1 MKDLKIILRIGG
13 KIDKSLDQALGSSA
27 KKIKRGLGTASLAA
41 QAVMGYGIKSAAS
54 FQTHMANVDTL
65 LDNHKHLAGYKKA
78 VESTANATG
87 ISLNKAADGLYETIS
102 TLGDHGKR
110 TQKIFKTIAI
120 AAKTGGTSVSDS
132 ADMIAT
138 AMNGYGKSSNA
149 AAQKVSDLAFKT
161 VKLGKTTFPELAH
174 SMASLFPLGHTLGVS
189 YEELFATMATAT
201 TSFAG
206 NTAEAS
212 TQIKGLLTAFIKPS
226 KAMQEF
232 YDKHHTTGAE
242 LIKQKGLAGA
252 IKMVQKEAGKDGLKD
267 YFKNVRGLTAAL
279 GLSGKGMTKYEKYL
293 KEMKHSHGATYDA
306 MQQKSKSA
314 AAKMKVAMNSLKI
327 AATEL
332 AEPLLTAFTPI
343 AMKLAVMAQ
352 KFTSGF
358 QKLPKGV
365 RVAITGVVSAIAL
378 LLPAMVVF
386 NKVHK
391 AFTDFQTILKGSQ
404 LIGAARGLV
413 TKLGAVF
420 AANPIVAQIVII
432 GAAIALLTILIY
444 KNRKKIAAS
453 WGKVKKGL
461 GELGANT
468 KKDLAAMGKHIAH
481 WAAGWKTNAGKIKK
495 SMANVKK
502 GLSTLG
508 ANTKAGLSSMKKRVV
523 AWAAGWK
530 TNAVKVKKSMANVR
544 KGTAQ
549 LKKNAVRDIS
559 AMVAKGKA
567 KFNSFRASAAG
578 LGSYLKGTFL
588 KKWSSVWHAASS
600 HFASAWNGMKSA
612 AKSAMNWII
621 GKINGFIQSVN
632 SIHVPN
638 SKLVPKSLRG
648 AGIHI
653 STIPYLAKGTAN
665 WPGGPAVINE
675 RAIGGE
681 IVDLPSGTRVIPHDL
696 SKQVIRNQSNSSAT
710 VTYAPVYNLYGSA
723 TTEDIRKADQMSQ
736 KDFERM
742 LKKYQHDKKARSFR
756 KVVFE

>member
-1 MKDLKIILRIGG
+1 MRDLRVILHIGG
-13 KIDKSLDQALGSSA
+13 KIDKSLDEALGSSA
-27 KKIKRGLGTASLAA
+27 KKIKRGLSAASLAA

-65 LDNHKHLAGYKKA
+65 LDNHSHLKGYQKA

-138 AMNGYGKSSNA
+138 AMNGYGKTSNA

-206 NTAEAS
+206 DTAEAS

-232 YDKHHTTGAE
+232 YDRHHTTGAE

-252 IKMVQKEAGKDGLKD
+252 IKMVQKEAGKNGLKD

-279 GLSGKGMTKYEKYL
+279 GLSGKGMIKYEKYL
-293 KEMKHSHGATYDA
+293 KEMKHSHGATYEA
-306 MQQKSKSA
+306 MQKKSVSA
-314 AAKMKVAMNSLKI
+314 SAKMIVAMNSLKI

-352 KFTSGF
+352 KFASGF
-358 QKLPKGV
+358 QKLPKGA

-378 LLPAMVVF
+378 LLPAMVTI

-391 AFTDFQTILKGSQ
+391 TFSEFHTILKGSK
-404 LIGAARGLV
+404 LIGAARGLI
-413 TKLGAVF
+413 TKLGAIF
-420 AANPIVAQIVII
+420 AANPIVAQILII
-432 GAAIALLTILIY
+432 GAAVALLAVLIY
-444 KNRKKIAAS
+444 KNRKKIAKS
-453 WGKVKKGL
+453 WANVKKGL
-461 GELGANT
+461 GQLGKNT
-468 KKDLAAMGKHIAH
+468 KEGLHAMGKHIAH

-495 SMANVKK
+495 SMANV
-502 GLSTLG
+502 
-508 ANTKAGLSSMKKRVV
+508 
-523 AWAAGWK
+523 
-530 TNAVKVKKSMANVR
+530 R

-549 LKKNAVRDIS
+549 LRKNAAHDIS
-559 AMVAKGKA
+559 AMVSKCKA
-567 KFNSFRASAAG
+567 KFNSFRASADQTV
-578 LGSYLKGTFL
+578 SYLKGAFL
-588 KKWSSVWHAASS
+588 KKWGAVWQGAKNLFAHPFRAIKSIARSVI
-600 HFASAWNGMKSA
+600 NGVIS
-612 AKSAMNWII
+612 I
-621 GKINGFIQSVN
+621 INGFISGVN
-632 SIHVPN
+632 HIHLPNKKWVP
-638 SKLVPKSLRG
+638 SALRG
-648 AGIHI
+648 AGFNI

-723 TTEDIRKADQMSQ
+723 TADDIRKADQMSQ
-736 KDFERM
+736 KDFEKM
-742 LKKYQHDKKARSFR
+742 LKKYQHDKQSRSFR

>member
-27 KKIKRGLGTASLAA
+27 KKIKRGLGAASLAA
-41 QAVMGYGIKSAAS
+41 QAGMGYGIKSAAS

-65 LDNHKHLAGYKKA
+65 LDNHKHLAGYKKT

-102 TLGDHGKR
+102 TLGDHGKK

-138 AMNGYGKSSNA
+138 AMNGYGKTSNA

-174 SMASLFPLGHTLGVS
+174 SMASLFPLGHSLGVS

-226 KAMQEF
+226 KAMQQF
-232 YDKHHTTGAE
+232 YDKNHTTGAE

-293 KEMKHSHGATYDA
+293 KEMKHSHGATYEA
-306 MQQKSKSA
+306 MQKKSVSA
-314 AAKMKVAMNSLKI
+314 SAKMKVAMNSLKI

-352 KFTSGF
+352 KFASGF
-358 QKLPKGV
+358 QKLPKGA

-378 LLPAMVVF
+378 LLPAMVTI

-391 AFTDFQTILKGSQ
+391 AFSDFHTILQGSK

-413 TKLGAVF
+413 TKLGAIF
-420 AANPIVAQIVII
+420 AANPIVAQILII
-432 GAAIALLTILIY
+432 GAAVGLLAVLIY
-444 KNRKKIAAS
+444 KNRKKIAKS
-453 WGKVKKGL
+453 WANVKKGFGQL
-461 GELGANT
+461 GENT
-468 KKDLAAMGKHIAH
+468 KKGLHAMGKHIAH

-495 SMANVKK
+495 SMANV
-502 GLSTLG
+502 
-508 ANTKAGLSSMKKRVV
+508 
-523 AWAAGWK
+523 
-530 TNAVKVKKSMANVR
+530 R

-549 LKKNAVRDIS
+549 LQKNAARDIS
-559 AMVAKGKA
+559 LMVSKCRA
-567 KFNSFRASAAG
+567 KFNSFRASADQTV
-578 LGSYLKGTFL
+578 SYLKGAFL
-588 KKWSSVWHAASS
+588 KKWSAVWQGAKNLFAHPFRAIKSIARSVI
-600 HFASAWNGMKSA
+600 NGVIS
-612 AKSAMNWII
+612 I
-621 GKINGFIQSVN
+621 INGFISGIN
-632 SIHVPN
+632 RIHLPNKKWVP
-638 SKLVPKSLRG
+638 SALRG
-648 AGIHI
+648 AGFNI
-653 STIPYLAKGTAN
+653 SAIPYLAGGTAN
-665 WPGGPAVINE
+665 WPGGPAIINE

-723 TTEDIRKADQMSQ
+723 GANDIRKADQMSQ
-736 KDFERM
+736 KDFEKM
-742 LKKYQHDKKARSFR
+742 LKKYQHDKQARSFR

>member
-1 MKDLKIILRIGG
+1 MRDLRVILHIGG
-13 KIDKSLDQALGSSA
+13 KIDKSLDEALGSSA
-27 KKIKRGLGTASLAA
+27 KKIKRGLSAASLAA

-226 KAMQEF
+226 KAMQAF
-232 YDKHHTTGAE
+232 YDRHHTTGAE

-279 GLSGKGMTKYEKYL
+279 GLSGKGMKKYEKYL
-293 KEMKHSHGATYDA
+293 KEMKHSHGATYEA
-306 MQQKSKSA
+306 MKKKSVSA
-314 AAKMKVAMNSLKI
+314 SAKMMVAMNSLKI

-352 KFTSGF
+352 KFASGF
-358 QKLPKGV
+358 QKLPKGA

-378 LLPAMVVF
+378 LLPAMVTI

-391 AFTDFQTILKGSQ
+391 TFSEFHTILKGSK

-413 TKLGAVF
+413 TKLGAIF
-420 AANPIVAQIVII
+420 AANPIVAQILII
-432 GAAIALLTILIY
+432 GTAVALLAVLIY
-444 KNRKKIAAS
+444 KNRKKIAKS
-453 WGKVKKGL
+453 WANVKKGL
-461 GELGANT
+461 GQLGKNT
-468 KKDLAAMGKHIAH
+468 KEGLHAMGKRIAH
-481 WAAGWKTNAGKIKK
+481 WAAGWKTNAG
-495 SMANVKK
+495 
-502 GLSTLG
+502 
-508 ANTKAGLSSMKKRVV
+508 
-523 AWAAGWK
+523 
-530 TNAVKVKKSMANVR
+530 KVKKSMANVR

-549 LKKNAVRDIS
+549 LQKNAARDIS
-559 AMVAKGKA
+559 LMVSKCRA
-567 KFNSFRASAAG
+567 KFNSFRASADQIV
-578 LGSYLKGTFL
+578 SYLKGAFL
-588 KKWSSVWHAASS
+588 KKWGAVWQGAKNLFAHPFRAIKSIARSVI
-600 HFASAWNGMKSA
+600 NGVIS
-612 AKSAMNWII
+612 I
-621 GKINGFIQSVN
+621 INGFISGVN
-632 SIHVPN
+632 RIHLPNKKWVP
-638 SKLVPKSLRG
+638 SALRG
-648 AGIHI
+648 AGFNI
-653 STIPYLAKGTAN
+653 SAIPYLAGGTAN

-723 TTEDIRKADQMSQ
+723 TAADARKADQMNQ
-736 KDFERM
+736 KAFEKM
-742 LKKYQHDKKARSFR
+742 LKKYQHDKQSRSFR
-756 KVVFE
+756 KVVFD

>member
-1 MKDLKIILRIGG
+1 MRDLRVILHIGG
-13 KIDKSLDQALGSSA
+13 KIDKSLDEALGSSA
-27 KKIKRGLGTASLAA
+27 KKIKRGLSAASLAA

-65 LDNHKHLAGYKKA
+65 LDNHSHLKGYQKA

-102 TLGDHGKR
+102 TLGDHGRK

-138 AMNGYGKSSNA
+138 AMNGYGKTSNA

-161 VKLGKTTFPELAH
+161 AKLGKTTFPELAH
-174 SMASLFPLGHTLGVS
+174 SMASLFPLGHSLGVS

-226 KAMQEF
+226 KAMQQF
-232 YDKHHTTGAE
+232 YDKNHTTGAE

-293 KEMKHSHGATYDA
+293 KEMKHSHGATYEA
-306 MQQKSKSA
+306 MQKKSVSA
-314 AAKMKVAMNSLKI
+314 SAKMKVAMNSLKI

-352 KFTSGF
+352 KFASGF
-358 QKLPKGV
+358 QKLPKGA

-378 LLPAMVVF
+378 LLPAMVTI

-391 AFTDFQTILKGSQ
+391 AFSDFHTILQGSK

-413 TKLGAVF
+413 TKLGAIF
-420 AANPIVAQIVII
+420 AANPIVAQILII
-432 GAAIALLTILIY
+432 GAAVGLLAVLIY
-444 KNRKKIAAS
+444 KNRKKIAKS
-453 WGKVKKGL
+453 WANVKKGL
-461 GELGANT
+461 GQLGENT
-468 KKDLAAMGKHIAH
+468 KKGLHAMGKHIAH

-495 SMANVKK
+495 SMANV
-502 GLSTLG
+502 
-508 ANTKAGLSSMKKRVV
+508 
-523 AWAAGWK
+523 
-530 TNAVKVKKSMANVR
+530 R

-549 LKKNAVRDIS
+549 LRKNAAHDIS
-559 AMVAKGKA
+559 LMVSRCKD
-567 KFNSFRASAAG
+567 KFNSFRASADQVV
-578 LGSYLKGTFL
+578 SYLKGAFL
-588 KKWSSVWHAASS
+588 KKWGAVWQGAKNLFAHPFRAIKSIARSVI
-600 HFASAWNGMKSA
+600 NGVIS
-612 AKSAMNWII
+612 I
-621 GKINGFIQSVN
+621 INGFISGIN
-632 SIHVPN
+632 HIHLPNKKWVP
-638 SKLVPKSLRG
+638 SALRG
-648 AGIHI
+648 AGFNI
-653 STIPYLAKGTAN
+653 SALPYLAKGTAN

-696 SKQVIRNQSNSSAT
+696 SRQVIRNQSNSSAA

-723 TTEDIRKADQMSQ
+723 TADDIRKADQMSQ
-736 KDFERM
+736 KAFEKM
-742 LKKYQHDKKARSFR
+742 LKKYQHDKQSRSFR
-756 KVVFE
+756 RVVFE

>member
-1 MKDLKIILRIGG
+1 MRDLRVILHIGG
-13 KIDKSLDQALGSSA
+13 KIDKSLDEALGSSS
-27 KKIKRGLGTASLAA
+27 KKIKRGLGAASLAA

-65 LDNHKHLAGYKKA
+65 LDNHKHLNGYKKA

-102 TLGDHGKR
+102 TLGDHGKK

-120 AAKTGGTSVSDS
+120 AAKTGGTSVSDA

-138 AMNGYGKSSNA
+138 AMNGYGETSNK

-352 KFTSGF
+352 KFTAGF
-358 QKLPKGV
+358 QKLPKGA

-378 LLPAMVVF
+378 LLPAMVTI

-391 AFTDFQTILKGSQ
+391 TFSEFHTVLKGSK

-420 AANPIVAQIVII
+420 AANPIVAQVLII
-432 GAAIALLTILIY
+432 GAAIALLTLIIY

-461 GELGANT
+461 GQLGKNT
-468 KKDLAAMGKHIAH
+468 KKDLHAMGTHIAH
-481 WAAGWKTNAGKIKK
+481 WAAGWKTNAGK
-495 SMANVKK
+495 
-502 GLSTLG
+502 
-508 ANTKAGLSSMKKRVV
+508 
-523 AWAAGWK
+523 
-530 TNAVKVKKSMANVR
+530 VKKSMANVR
-544 KGTAQ
+544 KGIAQ
-549 LKKNAVRDIS
+549 LRKNAVSDIS
-559 AMVAKGKA
+559 AMVSKCRA
-567 KFNSFRASAAG
+567 KFNSFRASAG
-578 LGSYLKGTFL
+578 KLVSYLKGVFL
-588 KKWSSVWHAASS
+588 KKWSAVWQGAKNF
-600 HFASAWNGMKSA
+600 FAHPFQSIQSIARNTINGV
-612 AKSAMNWII
+612 IRI
-621 GKINGFIQSVN
+621 INGFISAVN
-632 SIHVPN
+632 RIHIPNKKWVP
-638 SKLVPKSLRG
+638 SAIRG
-648 AGIHI
+648 AGFNI

-696 SKQVIRNQSNSSAT
+696 SKQVIRNQSTSSAT

-723 TTEDIRKADQMSQ
+723 TAADVWKADQMSQ
-736 KDFERM
+736 KDFEKL

>member
-1 MKDLKIILRIGG
+1 MRDLRVILHIGG
-13 KIDKSLDQALGSSA
+13 KIDKSLDEALGSSA
-27 KKIKRGLGTASLAA
+27 KKIKRGLSAASLAA

-65 LDNHKHLAGYKKA
+65 LDNHSHLKGYQKA

-102 TLGDHGKR
+102 TLGDHGRK

-138 AMNGYGKSSNA
+138 AMNGYGKTSNA

-174 SMASLFPLGHTLGVS
+174 SMASLFPLGHSLGVS

-226 KAMQEF
+226 KAMQQF
-232 YDKHHTTGAE
+232 YDKNHTTGAE

-293 KEMKHSHGATYDA
+293 KEMKHSHGATYEA
-306 MQQKSKSA
+306 MQKKSVSA
-314 AAKMKVAMNSLKI
+314 SAKMKVAMNSLKI

-352 KFTSGF
+352 KFASGF
-358 QKLPKGV
+358 QKLPKGA

-378 LLPAMVVF
+378 LLPAMVTI

-391 AFTDFQTILKGSQ
+391 AFSDFHTILQGSK

-413 TKLGAVF
+413 TKLGAIF
-420 AANPIVAQIVII
+420 AANPIVAQILII
-432 GAAIALLTILIY
+432 GAAVGLLAVLIY
-444 KNRKKIAAS
+444 KNRKKIAKS
-453 WGKVKKGL
+453 WANVKKGL
-461 GELGANT
+461 GQLGKNT
-468 KKDLAAMGKHIAH
+468 KEGLHAMGKHIAH
-481 WAAGWKTNAGKIKK
+481 WAAGWKTNAGK
-495 SMANVKK
+495 
-502 GLSTLG
+502 
-508 ANTKAGLSSMKKRVV
+508 
-523 AWAAGWK
+523 
-530 TNAVKVKKSMANVR
+530 VKKSMANVR

-549 LKKNAVRDIS
+549 LRKNAAHDIS
-559 AMVAKGKA
+559 AMVSKCRA
-567 KFNSFRASAAG
+567 KFNNFRASADQVV
-578 LGSYLKGTFL
+578 SYLKGAFL
-588 KKWSSVWHAASS
+588 KKWGAVWQGAKNLFAHPFRAIKSIARSVI
-600 HFASAWNGMKSA
+600 NGVIS
-612 AKSAMNWII
+612 I
-621 GKINGFIQSVN
+621 INGFISGIN
-632 SIHVPN
+632 HIHLPNKKWVP
-638 SKLVPKSLRG
+638 SALRG
-648 AGIHI
+648 AGFNI
-653 STIPYLAKGTAN
+653 SALPYLAKGTAN

-696 SKQVIRNQSNSSAT
+696 SRQVIRNQSNSSAA

-723 TTEDIRKADQMSQ
+723 TADDIRKADQMSQ
-736 KDFERM
+736 KAFEKM
-742 LKKYQHDKKARSFR
+742 LKKYQHDKQSRSFR

>member
-1 MKDLKIILRIGG
+1 MRDLRVLLHIGG
-13 KIDKSLDQALGSSA
+13 KIDKSLDEALGSSA
-27 KKIKRGLGTASLAA
+27 KKIKRGLSAASLAA

-65 LDNHKHLAGYKKA
+65 LDNHSHLKGYQKA

-102 TLGDHGKR
+102 TLGDHGRK

-138 AMNGYGKSSNA
+138 AMNGYGKTSNA

-174 SMASLFPLGHTLGVS
+174 SMASLFPLGHSLGVS

-226 KAMQEF
+226 KAMQQF
-232 YDKHHTTGAE
+232 YDKNHTTGAE

-293 KEMKHSHGATYDA
+293 KEMKHSHGATYEA
-306 MQQKSKSA
+306 MQKKSVSA
-314 AAKMKVAMNSLKI
+314 SAKMKVAMNSLKI

-352 KFTSGF
+352 KFASGF
-358 QKLPKGV
+358 QKLPKGA

-378 LLPAMVVF
+378 LLPAMVTI

-391 AFTDFQTILKGSQ
+391 AFSDFHTILQGSK

-413 TKLGAVF
+413 TKLGAIF
-420 AANPIVAQIVII
+420 AANPIVAQILII
-432 GAAIALLTILIY
+432 GAAVGLLAVLIY
-444 KNRKKIAAS
+444 KNRKKIAKS
-453 WGKVKKGL
+453 WANVKKGL
-461 GELGANT
+461 GQLGKNT
-468 KKDLAAMGKHIAH
+468 KEGLHAMGKHIAH

-495 SMANVKK
+495 SMANV
-502 GLSTLG
+502 
-508 ANTKAGLSSMKKRVV
+508 
-523 AWAAGWK
+523 
-530 TNAVKVKKSMANVR
+530 R

-549 LKKNAVRDIS
+549 LRKNAAHDIS
-559 AMVAKGKA
+559 LMVSKCKD
-567 KFNSFRASAAG
+567 KFNSFRASADQVV
-578 LGSYLKGTFL
+578 SYLKGAFL
-588 KKWSSVWHAASS
+588 KKWGAVWQGAKNLFAHPFRAIKSIARSVI
-600 HFASAWNGMKSA
+600 NGVIS
-612 AKSAMNWII
+612 I
-621 GKINGFIQSVN
+621 INGFISGIN
-632 SIHVPN
+632 HIHLPNKKWVP
-638 SKLVPKSLRG
+638 SALRG
-648 AGIHI
+648 AGFNI
-653 STIPYLAKGTAN
+653 SALPYLAKGTAN

-696 SKQVIRNQSNSSAT
+696 SRQVIRNQSNSSAA

-723 TTEDIRKADQMSQ
+723 TADDIRKADQMSQ
-736 KDFERM
+736 KAFEKM
-742 LKKYQHDKKARSFR
+742 LKKYQHDKQSRSFR
-756 KVVFE
+756 RVVFE

>member
-1 MKDLKIILRIGG
+1 MRDLRVILHIGG
-13 KIDKSLDQALGSSA
+13 KIDKSLDEALGSSA
-27 KKIKRGLGTASLAA
+27 KKIKRGLSAASLAA

-65 LDNHKHLAGYKKA
+65 LNNHSHLKGYQKA

-102 TLGDHGKR
+102 TLGDHGRK

-120 AAKTGGTSVSDS
+120 AAKAGGTSVSDS

-138 AMNGYGKSSNA
+138 AMNGYGKTSNA

-161 VKLGKTTFPELAH
+161 VKLGKTTFPKLAH
-174 SMASLFPLGHTLGVS
+174 SMASLFPLGHSLGVS

-226 KAMQEF
+226 KAMQQF
-232 YDKHHTTGAE
+232 YDKNHTTGAE

-293 KEMKHSHGATYDA
+293 KEMKHSHGATYEA
-306 MQQKSKSA
+306 MQKKSA
-314 AAKMKVAMNSLKI
+314 SASAKMKAAMNSLKI

-352 KFTSGF
+352 KFASGF
-358 QKLPKGV
+358 QKLPKGA

-378 LLPAMVVF
+378 LLPAMVTI

-391 AFTDFQTILKGSQ
+391 AFSDFHTILQGSK

-413 TKLGAVF
+413 TKLGAIF
-420 AANPIVAQIVII
+420 AANPIVAQILII
-432 GAAIALLTILIY
+432 GVAVGLLAVLIY
-444 KNRKKIAAS
+444 KNRKKIAKS
-453 WGKVKKGL
+453 WANVKKGL
-461 GELGANT
+461 GQLGKNT
-468 KKDLAAMGKHIAH
+468 KEGLHAMGKHIAH

-495 SMANVKK
+495 SMANV
-502 GLSTLG
+502 
-508 ANTKAGLSSMKKRVV
+508 
-523 AWAAGWK
+523 
-530 TNAVKVKKSMANVR
+530 R

-549 LKKNAVRDIS
+549 LRKNAAHDIS
-559 AMVAKGKA
+559 LMVSKCKD
-567 KFNSFRASAAG
+567 KFNSFRASADQVV
-578 LGSYLKGTFL
+578 SYLKGAFL
-588 KKWSSVWHAASS
+588 KKWGAVWQGAKNLFAHPFRAIKSIARSVI
-600 HFASAWNGMKSA
+600 NGVIS
-612 AKSAMNWII
+612 I
-621 GKINGFIQSVN
+621 INGFISGVN
-632 SIHVPN
+632 HIHLPNKKWVP
-638 SKLVPKSLRG
+638 SALRG
-648 AGIHI
+648 AGFNI
-653 STIPYLAKGTAN
+653 SALPYLAQGTAN
-665 WPGGPAVINE
+665 WRGGPAVINE

-696 SKQVIRNQSNSSAT
+696 SKQVISNQSNSSAT

-723 TTEDIRKADQMSQ
+723 TAADVRKADQMNQ
-736 KDFERM
+736 KAFEKR
-742 LKKYQHDKKARSFR
+742 LKKYQHDKQSRSFR

>member
-1 MKDLKIILRIGG
+1 MRDLRVILHIGG
-13 KIDKSLDQALGSSA
+13 KIDKSLDEALGSSA
-27 KKIKRGLGTASLAA
+27 KKIKRGLSAASLAA

-65 LDNHKHLAGYKKA
+65 LDNHSHLKGYQKA

-102 TLGDHGKR
+102 TLGDHGRK

-120 AAKTGGTSVSDS
+120 AAKTGGTSVSDA

-138 AMNGYGKSSNA
+138 AMNGYGQASNA

-174 SMASLFPLGHTLGVS
+174 SMASLFPLGHSLGVS

-226 KAMQEF
+226 KAMQQF
-232 YDKHHTTGAE
+232 YDKNHTTGAE

-293 KEMKHSHGATYDA
+293 KEMKHSHGATYEA
-306 MQQKSKSA
+306 MQKKSVSA
-314 AAKMKVAMNSLKI
+314 SAKMKVAMNSLKI

-352 KFTSGF
+352 KFASGF
-358 QKLPKGV
+358 QKLPKGA

-378 LLPAMVVF
+378 LLPAMVTI

-391 AFTDFQTILKGSQ
+391 AFSDFHTILQGSK

-413 TKLGAVF
+413 TKLGAIF
-420 AANPIVAQIVII
+420 AANPIVAQILII
-432 GAAIALLTILIY
+432 GAAVGLLAVLIY
-444 KNRKKIAAS
+444 KNRKKIAKS
-453 WGKVKKGL
+453 WANVKKGL
-461 GELGANT
+461 GQLGENT
-468 KKDLAAMGKHIAH
+468 KKGLHAMGKHIAH
-481 WAAGWKTNAGKIKK
+481 WAAGWKTNVGKI
-495 SMANVKK
+495 
-502 GLSTLG
+502 
-508 ANTKAGLSSMKKRVV
+508 
-523 AWAAGWK
+523 
-530 TNAVKVKKSMANVR
+530 KKSMANVR

-549 LKKNAVRDIS
+549 LRKNAAHDIS
-559 AMVAKGKA
+559 LMVSKCKA
-567 KFNSFRASAAG
+567 KFNSFQASADQVV
-578 LGSYLKGTFL
+578 SYLKGAFL
-588 KKWSSVWHAASS
+588 KKWGAVWQGAKNLFAHPFRAIKSIARSVI
-600 HFASAWNGMKSA
+600 NGVIS
-612 AKSAMNWII
+612 I
-621 GKINGFIQSVN
+621 INGFISGIN
-632 SIHVPN
+632 RIHLPNKKWVP
-638 SKLVPKSLRG
+638 SALRG
-648 AGIHI
+648 AGFNI
-653 STIPYLAKGTAN
+653 SAIPYLAGGTAN

-723 TTEDIRKADQMSQ
+723 TADDIRKADQMSQ
-736 KDFERM
+736 KAFEKM
-742 LKKYQHDKKARSFR
+742 LKKYQHDKQSRSFR

>member
-1 MKDLKIILRIGG
+1 MRDLRVILHIGG
-13 KIDKSLDQALGSSA
+13 KIDKSLDEALGSSA
-27 KKIKRGLGTASLAA
+27 KKIKRGLSAASLAA

-54 FQTHMANVDTL
+54 FQTHMATVDTL
-65 LDNHKHLAGYKKA
+65 LDNHSHLKGYQKA
-78 VESTANATG
+78 VGSTANATG

-102 TLGDHGKR
+102 TLGDHGRK

-138 AMNGYGKSSNA
+138 AMNGYGKTSNA

-174 SMASLFPLGHTLGVS
+174 SMASLFPLGHSLGVS

-226 KAMQEF
+226 KAMQQF
-232 YDKHHTTGAE
+232 YDKNHTTGAE

-293 KEMKHSHGATYDA
+293 KEMKHSHGATYEA
-306 MQQKSKSA
+306 MQKKSVSA
-314 AAKMKVAMNSLKI
+314 SAKMKVAMNSLKI

-352 KFTSGF
+352 KFASGF
-358 QKLPKGV
+358 QKLPKGA

-378 LLPAMVVF
+378 LLPAMVTI

-391 AFTDFQTILKGSQ
+391 AFSDFHTILQGSK

-413 TKLGAVF
+413 TKLGAIF
-420 AANPIVAQIVII
+420 AANPIVAQILII
-432 GAAIALLTILIY
+432 GAAVGLLAVLIY
-444 KNRKKIAAS
+444 KNRKKIAKS
-453 WGKVKKGL
+453 WANVTKGL
-461 GELGANT
+461 GQLGKNT
-468 KKDLAAMGKHIAH
+468 KEGLHAMGKHIAH

-495 SMANVKK
+495 SMANV
-502 GLSTLG
+502 
-508 ANTKAGLSSMKKRVV
+508 
-523 AWAAGWK
+523 
-530 TNAVKVKKSMANVR
+530 R

-549 LKKNAVRDIS
+549 LRKNAAHDIS
-559 AMVAKGKA
+559 LMVSRCKD
-567 KFNSFRASAAG
+567 KFNSFRASADQIV
-578 LGSYLKGTFL
+578 SYLKGAFL
-588 KKWSSVWHAASS
+588 KKWGAVWQGAKNLFAHPFRAIKSIARSVI
-600 HFASAWNGMKSA
+600 NGVIS
-612 AKSAMNWII
+612 I
-621 GKINGFIQSVN
+621 INGFISGIN
-632 SIHVPN
+632 HIHLPNKKWVP
-638 SKLVPKSLRG
+638 SALRG
-648 AGIHI
+648 AGFNI
-653 STIPYLAKGTAN
+653 SALPYLAKGTAN

-696 SKQVIRNQSNSSAT
+696 SRQVIRNQSNSSAA

-723 TTEDIRKADQMSQ
+723 TADDIRKADQMSQ
-736 KDFERM
+736 KAFEKM
-742 LKKYQHDKKARSFR
+742 LKKYQHDKQSRSFR
-756 KVVFE
+756 RVVFE

>member
-1 MKDLKIILRIGG
+1 MRDLRVILHIGG
-13 KIDKSLDQALGSSA
+13 KIDKSLDEALGSSA
-27 KKIKRGLGTASLAA
+27 KKIKRGLSAASLAA

-65 LDNHKHLAGYKKA
+65 LDNHSHLKGYQKA

-102 TLGDHGKR
+102 TLGDHGRK

-138 AMNGYGKSSNA
+138 AMNGYGKTSNA

-174 SMASLFPLGHTLGVS
+174 SMASLFPLGHSLGVS

-226 KAMQEF
+226 KAMQQF
-232 YDKHHTTGAE
+232 YDKNHTTGAE

-293 KEMKHSHGATYDA
+293 KEMKHSHGATYEA
-306 MQQKSKSA
+306 MQKKSVSA
-314 AAKMKVAMNSLKI
+314 SAKMKVAMNSLKI

-352 KFTSGF
+352 KFASGF
-358 QKLPKGV
+358 QKLPKGA

-378 LLPAMVVF
+378 LLPAMVTI

-391 AFTDFQTILKGSQ
+391 AFSDFHTILQGSK

-413 TKLGAVF
+413 TKLGAIF
-420 AANPIVAQIVII
+420 AANPIVAQILII
-432 GAAIALLTILIY
+432 GAAVGLLAVLIY
-444 KNRKKIAAS
+444 KNRKKIA
-453 WGKVKKGL
+453 
-461 GELGANT
+461 
-468 KKDLAAMGKHIAH
+468 
-481 WAAGWKTNAGKIKK
+481 
-495 SMANVKK
+495 
-502 GLSTLG
+502 
-508 ANTKAGLSSMKKRVV
+508 
-523 AWAAGWK
+523 
-530 TNAVKVKKSMANVR
+530 KSMANVR

-549 LKKNAVRDIS
+549 LRKNAAHDIS
-559 AMVAKGKA
+559 LMVNKCKA
-567 KFNSFRASAAG
+567 KLNSFRESADQVV
-578 LGSYLKGTFL
+578 SYLKGAFL
-588 KKWSSVWHAASS
+588 KKWGAVWQGAKNLFAHPFRAIKSIARSVI
-600 HFASAWNGMKSA
+600 NGVIS
-612 AKSAMNWII
+612 I
-621 GKINGFIQSVN
+621 INGFISGIN
-632 SIHVPN
+632 RIHLPNKKWVP
-638 SKLVPKSLRG
+638 SALRG
-648 AGIHI
+648 AGFNI
-653 STIPYLAKGTAN
+653 SAIPYLAKGTAN

-696 SKQVIRNQSNSSAT
+696 SRQVIRNQSNSSAT
-710 VTYAPVYNLYGSA
+710 VTYAPVYNLYGS
-723 TTEDIRKADQMSQ
+723 TTAADVRKADQMNQ
-736 KDFERM
+736 KAFEKM
-742 LKKYQHDKKARSFR
+742 LKKYQHDKQSRSFR

>member
-1 MKDLKIILRIGG
+1 MRDLRVILHIGG
-13 KIDKSLDQALGSSA
+13 KIDKSLDEALGSSA
-27 KKIKRGLGTASLAA
+27 KKIKRGLSAASLAA

-65 LDNHKHLAGYKKA
+65 LDNHSHLKDYQKA

-102 TLGDHGKR
+102 TLGDHGRK

-138 AMNGYGKSSNA
+138 AMNGYGKTSNA

-174 SMASLFPLGHTLGVS
+174 SMASLFPLGHSLGVS

-226 KAMQEF
+226 KAMQQF
-232 YDKHHTTGAE
+232 YDKNHTTGAE

-293 KEMKHSHGATYDA
+293 KEMKHSHGATYEA
-306 MQQKSKSA
+306 MQKKSVSA
-314 AAKMKVAMNSLKI
+314 SAKMKVAMNSLKI

-352 KFTSGF
+352 KFASGF
-358 QKLPKGV
+358 QKLPKGA

-378 LLPAMVVF
+378 LLPAMVTI

-391 AFTDFQTILKGSQ
+391 AFSDFHTILQGSK

-413 TKLGAVF
+413 TKLGAIF
-420 AANPIVAQIVII
+420 AANPIVAQILII
-432 GAAIALLTILIY
+432 GAAVGLLAVLIY
-444 KNRKKIAAS
+444 KNRQRIAKS
-453 WGKVKKGL
+453 WANVKKGL
-461 GELGANT
+461 GQLGKNT
-468 KKDLAAMGKHIAH
+468 KEGLHAMGKHIAH

-495 SMANVKK
+495 SMANV
-502 GLSTLG
+502 
-508 ANTKAGLSSMKKRVV
+508 
-523 AWAAGWK
+523 
-530 TNAVKVKKSMANVR
+530 R

-549 LKKNAVRDIS
+549 LRKNAAHDIS
-559 AMVAKGKA
+559 LMVSRCKD
-567 KFNSFRASAAG
+567 KFNSFRASADQVV
-578 LGSYLKGTFL
+578 SYLKGAFL
-588 KKWSSVWHAASS
+588 KKWGAVWQGAKNLFAHPFRAIKSIARSVI
-600 HFASAWNGMKSA
+600 NGVIS
-612 AKSAMNWII
+612 I
-621 GKINGFIQSVN
+621 INGFISGIN
-632 SIHVPN
+632 HIHLPNKKWVP
-638 SKLVPKSLRG
+638 SALRG
-648 AGIHI
+648 AGFNI
-653 STIPYLAKGTAN
+653 SALPYLAKGTAN

-696 SKQVIRNQSNSSAT
+696 SRQVIRNQSKSSAA

-723 TTEDIRKADQMSQ
+723 TADDIRKADQMSQ
-736 KDFERM
+736 KAFEKM
-742 LKKYQHDKKARSFR
+742 LKKYQHDKQSRSFR
-756 KVVFE
+756 RVVFE

>member
-1 MKDLKIILRIGG
+1 MRDLRVILHIGG
-13 KIDKSLDQALGSSA
+13 KIDKSLDEALGSSS
-27 KKIKRGLGTASLAA
+27 KKIKRGLGAASLAA

-102 TLGDHGKR
+102 TLGDHGRK

-138 AMNGYGKSSNA
+138 AMNGYGKTSNA

-226 KAMQEF
+226 KAMQAF

-293 KEMKHSHGATYDA
+293 KEMKHSHGATYEA
-306 MQQKSKSA
+306 MKRKSVSA
-314 AAKMKVAMNSLKI
+314 SAKMIVAMNSLKI

-352 KFTSGF
+352 KFTAGF
-358 QKLPKGV
+358 QKLPKGA

-378 LLPAMVVF
+378 LLPAMVTI

-391 AFTDFQTILKGSQ
+391 TFSEFHTILKGSK

-413 TKLGAVF
+413 TKLGAIF
-420 AANPIVAQIVII
+420 AANPIVAQILII
-432 GAAIALLTILIY
+432 GAAVGLLAVLIY
-444 KNRKKIAAS
+444 KNRKKIAKSWAS
-453 WGKVKKGL
+453 VKKGL
-461 GELGANT
+461 GQLGKNT
-468 KKDLAAMGKHIAH
+468 KKDLRAMGTRIAH
-481 WAAGWKTNAGKIKK
+481 WASGWKTNAG
-495 SMANVKK
+495 
-502 GLSTLG
+502 
-508 ANTKAGLSSMKKRVV
+508 
-523 AWAAGWK
+523 
-530 TNAVKVKKSMANVR
+530 KVKKSMANVR

-549 LKKNAVRDIS
+549 LRKNAVSDIS
-559 AMVAKGKA
+559 AMVSKCRA
-567 KFNSFRASAAG
+567 KFNSFRASAG
-578 LGSYLKGTFL
+578 RLVSYLKGVFL
-588 KKWSSVWHAASS
+588 KKWSAVWQGAKNL
-600 HFASAWNGMKSA
+600 FAHPFQSIQTIARNTVNGVIRILNGLISGLNHIHLPDKKWVPSA
-612 AKSAMNWII
+612 
-621 GKINGFIQSVN
+621 
-632 SIHVPN
+632 
-638 SKLVPKSLRG
+638 LRG
-648 AGIHI
+648 AGFNI
-653 STIPYLAKGTAN
+653 SSIPYLAKGTAN

-710 VTYAPVYNLYGSA
+710 VTYAPVYNLYGNASA
-723 TTEDIRKADQMSQ
+723 NDIRKADQMSQ
-736 KDFERM
+736 KDFEKM
-742 LKKYQHDKKARSFR
+742 LKKYQHDKQARSFR

>member
-1 MKDLKIILRIGG
+1 MKDLRIILRIGG

-27 KKIKRGLGTASLAA
+27 KKIKRGLGAASLAA

-461 GELGANT
+461 GQLGKNT
-468 KKDLAAMGKHIAH
+468 KKDLHAMGTRIAH
-481 WAAGWKTNAGKIKK
+481 WAAGWKTNAGK
-495 SMANVKK
+495 
-502 GLSTLG
+502 
-508 ANTKAGLSSMKKRVV
+508 
-523 AWAAGWK
+523 
-530 TNAVKVKKSMANVR
+530 VKKSMENVR

-559 AMVAKGKA
+559 AMVAKCRV
-567 KFNSFRASAAG
+567 KFKSFRASAGG
-578 LGSYLKGTFL
+578 LVSYIKGTFL
-588 KKWSSVWHAASS
+588 KKWNSAWHAAGS

-638 SKLVPKSLRG
+638 SKLVPKSFRG

-723 TTEDIRKADQMSQ
+723 TMEDVRKADQMSQ
-736 KDFERM
+736 KDFEKM

>member
-1 MKDLKIILRIGG
+1 MRDLRVILHIGG
-13 KIDKSLDQALGSSA
+13 KIDKSLDEALGSSA
-27 KKIKRGLGTASLAA
+27 KKIKRGLSAASLAA

-65 LDNHKHLAGYKKA
+65 LDNHSHLKGYQKA

-102 TLGDHGKR
+102 TLGDHGRK

-138 AMNGYGKSSNA
+138 AMNGYGKTSNA

-174 SMASLFPLGHTLGVS
+174 SMASLFPLGHSLGVS

-226 KAMQEF
+226 KAMQQF
-232 YDKHHTTGAE
+232 YDKNHTTGAE

-293 KEMKHSHGATYDA
+293 KEMKHSHGATYEA
-306 MQQKSKSA
+306 MQKKSVSA
-314 AAKMKVAMNSLKI
+314 SAKMKVAMNSLKI

-352 KFTSGF
+352 KFASGF
-358 QKLPKGV
+358 QKLPKGA

-378 LLPAMVVF
+378 LLPAMVTI

-391 AFTDFQTILKGSQ
+391 AFSDFHTILQGSK

-413 TKLGAVF
+413 TKLGAIF
-420 AANPIVAQIVII
+420 AANPIVAQILII
-432 GAAIALLTILIY
+432 GAAVGLLAVLIY
-444 KNRKKIAAS
+444 KNRKKIAKS
-453 WGKVKKGL
+453 WANVKKGL
-461 GELGANT
+461 GQLGENT
-468 KKDLAAMGKHIAH
+468 KKGLHAMGKHIAH
-481 WAAGWKTNAGKIKK
+481 WAAGWKTNVGKI
-495 SMANVKK
+495 
-502 GLSTLG
+502 
-508 ANTKAGLSSMKKRVV
+508 
-523 AWAAGWK
+523 
-530 TNAVKVKKSMANVR
+530 KKSMANVR

-549 LKKNAVRDIS
+549 LRKNAAHDIS
-559 AMVAKGKA
+559 LMVSKCKA
-567 KFNSFRASAAG
+567 KFNSFQASADQVV
-578 LGSYLKGTFL
+578 SYLKGAFL
-588 KKWSSVWHAASS
+588 KKWGAVWQGAKNLFAHPFRAIKSIARSVI
-600 HFASAWNGMKSA
+600 NGVIS
-612 AKSAMNWII
+612 I
-621 GKINGFIQSVN
+621 INGFISGIN
-632 SIHVPN
+632 RIHLPNKKWVP
-638 SKLVPKSLRG
+638 SALRG
-648 AGIHI
+648 AGFNI
-653 STIPYLAKGTAN
+653 SAIPYLAGGTAN

-723 TTEDIRKADQMSQ
+723 TADDIRKADQMSQ
-736 KDFERM
+736 KAFEKM
-742 LKKYQHDKKARSFR
+742 LKKYQHDKQSRSFR

>member
-1 MKDLKIILRIGG
+1 MRDLRVILHIGG
-13 KIDKSLDQALGSSA
+13 KIDKSLDEALGSSA
-27 KKIKRGLGTASLAA
+27 KKIKRGLSAASLAA

-65 LDNHKHLAGYKKA
+65 LDNHSHLKDYQKA

-102 TLGDHGKR
+102 TLGDHGRK

-138 AMNGYGKSSNA
+138 AMNGYGKTSNA

-174 SMASLFPLGHTLGVS
+174 SMASLFPLGHSLGVS

-226 KAMQEF
+226 KAMQQF
-232 YDKHHTTGAE
+232 YDKNHTTGAE

-293 KEMKHSHGATYDA
+293 KEMKHSHGATYEA
-306 MQQKSKSA
+306 MQKKSVSA
-314 AAKMKVAMNSLKI
+314 SAKMKVAMNSLKI

-352 KFTSGF
+352 KFASGF
-358 QKLPKGV
+358 QKLPKGA

-378 LLPAMVVF
+378 LLPAMVTI

-391 AFTDFQTILKGSQ
+391 AFSDFHTILQGSK

-413 TKLGAVF
+413 TKLGAIF
-420 AANPIVAQIVII
+420 AANPIVAQILII
-432 GAAIALLTILIY
+432 GAAVGLLAVLIY
-444 KNRKKIAAS
+444 KNRKKIAKS
-453 WGKVKKGL
+453 WANVKKGL
-461 GELGANT
+461 GQLGENT
-468 KKDLAAMGKHIAH
+468 KKGLHAMGKHIAH
-481 WAAGWKTNAGKIKK
+481 WAAGWKTNVG
-495 SMANVKK
+495 
-502 GLSTLG
+502 
-508 ANTKAGLSSMKKRVV
+508 
-523 AWAAGWK
+523 
-530 TNAVKVKKSMANVR
+530 KVKKSMANVR

-549 LKKNAVRDIS
+549 LRKNAAHDIS
-559 AMVAKGKA
+559 LMVSKCKA
-567 KFNSFRASAAG
+567 KFNSFQASADQVV
-578 LGSYLKGTFL
+578 SYLKGAFL
-588 KKWSSVWHAASS
+588 KKWGAVWQGAKNLFAHPFRAIKSIARSVI
-600 HFASAWNGMKSA
+600 NGVIS
-612 AKSAMNWII
+612 I
-621 GKINGFIQSVN
+621 INGFISGIN
-632 SIHVPN
+632 RIHLPNKKWVP
-638 SKLVPKSLRG
+638 SALRG
-648 AGIHI
+648 AGFNI
-653 STIPYLAKGTAN
+653 SAIPYLAGGTAN

-723 TTEDIRKADQMSQ
+723 TAADVRKADQMSQ
-736 KDFERM
+736 KDFEKM
-742 LKKYQHDKKARSFR
+742 LKKYQHDKQSRSFR
-756 KVVFE
+756 RVVFE

>member
-1 MKDLKIILRIGG
+1 MRDLRVILHIGG
-13 KIDKSLDQALGSSA
+13 KIDKSLDEALGSSA
-27 KKIKRGLGTASLAA
+27 KKIKRGLSAASLAA

-65 LDNHKHLAGYKKA
+65 LDNHSHLKDYQKA

-102 TLGDHGKR
+102 TLGDHGRK

-138 AMNGYGKSSNA
+138 AMNGYGKTSNA

-174 SMASLFPLGHTLGVS
+174 SMASLFPLGHSLGVS

-226 KAMQEF
+226 KAMQQF
-232 YDKHHTTGAE
+232 YDKNHTTGAE

-293 KEMKHSHGATYDA
+293 KEMKHSHGATYEA
-306 MQQKSKSA
+306 MQKKSVSA
-314 AAKMKVAMNSLKI
+314 SAKMKVAMNSLKI

-352 KFTSGF
+352 KFASGF
-358 QKLPKGV
+358 QKLPKGA

-378 LLPAMVVF
+378 LLPAMVTI

-391 AFTDFQTILKGSQ
+391 AFSDFHTILQGSK

-413 TKLGAVF
+413 TKLGAIF
-420 AANPIVAQIVII
+420 AANPIVAQILII
-432 GAAIALLTILIY
+432 GAAVGLLAVLIY
-444 KNRKKIAAS
+444 KNRKRIAKS
-453 WGKVKKGL
+453 WANVKKGFGQL
-461 GELGANT
+461 GKNT
-468 KKDLAAMGKHIAH
+468 KEGLHAMGKHIAH

-495 SMANVKK
+495 SMANV
-502 GLSTLG
+502 
-508 ANTKAGLSSMKKRVV
+508 
-523 AWAAGWK
+523 
-530 TNAVKVKKSMANVR
+530 R

-549 LKKNAVRDIS
+549 LRKNAAHDIS
-559 AMVAKGKA
+559 LMVSRCKD
-567 KFNSFRASAAG
+567 KFNSFRASADQVV
-578 LGSYLKGTFL
+578 SYLKGAFL
-588 KKWSSVWHAASS
+588 KKWGAVWQGAKNLFAHPFRAIKSIARSVI
-600 HFASAWNGMKSA
+600 NGVIS
-612 AKSAMNWII
+612 I
-621 GKINGFIQSVN
+621 INGFISGIN
-632 SIHVPN
+632 HIHLPNKKWVP
-638 SKLVPKSLRG
+638 SALRG
-648 AGIHI
+648 AGFNI
-653 STIPYLAKGTAN
+653 SALPYLAKGTAN

-696 SKQVIRNQSNSSAT
+696 SRQVIRNQSKSSAA

-723 TTEDIRKADQMSQ
+723 TADDIRKADQMSQ
-736 KDFERM
+736 KAFEKM
-742 LKKYQHDKKARSFR
+742 LKKYQHDKQSRSFR
-756 KVVFE
+756 RVVFE

>member
-1 MKDLKIILRIGG
+1 MRDLRVILHIGG
-13 KIDKSLDQALGSSA
+13 KIDKSLDEALGSSS
-27 KKIKRGLGTASLAA
+27 KKIKRGLGAASLAA

-65 LDNHKHLAGYKKA
+65 LNNHKHLNGYKKA

-102 TLGDHGKR
+102 TLGDHGRR

-138 AMNGYGKSSNA
+138 AMNGYGKTSNA

-352 KFTSGF
+352 KFTAGF
-358 QKLPKGV
+358 QKLPKGA

-378 LLPAMVVF
+378 LLPAMVIF

-420 AANPIVAQIVII
+420 AANPIVAQVLII
-432 GAAIALLTILIY
+432 GAAIALLTLIIY

-481 WAAGWKTNAGKIKK
+481 WAEGWKKNAAKVKQSWAG
-495 SMANVKK
+495 VKK
-502 GLSTLG
+502 GIKTLG
-508 ANTKAGLSSMKKRVV
+508 ANTKASLSAMKKHVV
-523 AWAAGWK
+523 AWAGGWK
-530 TNAVKVKKSMANVR
+530 DNAAKVKKSMANVR

-549 LKKNAVRDIS
+549 LRKNAVRDIS
-559 AMVAKGKA
+559 AMVSKCRA
-567 KFNSFRASAAG
+567 KFNAFKTSAG
-578 LGSYLKGTFL
+578 QLVSYLKSTFL
-588 KKWSSVWHAASS
+588 KKWSNIWQNAKSFFS
-600 HFASAWNGMKSA
+600 HPWQSMKSIA
-612 AKSAMNWII
+612 RSVLNSII
-621 GKINGFIQSVN
+621 GFINRFISAVN
-632 SIHVPN
+632 RIHIPNKKWVP
-638 SKLVPKSLRG
+638 SAIRG
-648 AGIHI
+648 AGFNI

-675 RAIGGE
+675 RSIGGE
-681 IVDLPSGTRVIPHDL
+681 IVDLPSRTRVIPHDL

-710 VTYAPVYNLYGSA
+710 VTYAPVYNLYGNA
-723 TTEDIRKADQMSQ
+723 TANDVRRADQMSQ
-736 KDFERM
+736 KDFEKM

>member
-1 MKDLKIILRIGG
+1 MRDLRVILHIGG
-13 KIDKSLDQALGSSA
+13 KIDKSLDEALGSSA
-27 KKIKRGLGTASLAA
+27 KKIKRGLSAASLAA

-65 LDNHKHLAGYKKA
+65 LDNHSHLKDYQKA

-102 TLGDHGKR
+102 TLGDHGRK

-138 AMNGYGKSSNA
+138 AMNGYGKTSNA

-174 SMASLFPLGHTLGVS
+174 SMASLFPLGHSLGVS

-226 KAMQEF
+226 KAMQQF
-232 YDKHHTTGAE
+232 YDKNHTTGAE

-293 KEMKHSHGATYDA
+293 KEMKHSHGATYEA
-306 MQQKSKSA
+306 MQKKSVSA
-314 AAKMKVAMNSLKI
+314 SAKMKVAMNSLKI

-352 KFTSGF
+352 KFASGF
-358 QKLPKGV
+358 QKLPKGA

-378 LLPAMVVF
+378 LLPAMVTI

-391 AFTDFQTILKGSQ
+391 AFSDFHTILQGSK

-413 TKLGAVF
+413 TKLGAIF
-420 AANPIVAQIVII
+420 AANPIVAQILII
-432 GAAIALLTILIY
+432 GAAVGLLAVLIY
-444 KNRKKIAAS
+444 KNRQRIAKS
-453 WGKVKKGL
+453 WANVKKGL
-461 GELGANT
+461 GQLGKNT
-468 KKDLAAMGKHIAH
+468 KEGLHAMGKHIAH

-495 SMANVKK
+495 SMANV
-502 GLSTLG
+502 
-508 ANTKAGLSSMKKRVV
+508 
-523 AWAAGWK
+523 
-530 TNAVKVKKSMANVR
+530 R

-549 LKKNAVRDIS
+549 LRKNAAHDIS
-559 AMVAKGKA
+559 LMVSRCKD
-567 KFNSFRASAAG
+567 KFNSFRASADQVV
-578 LGSYLKGTFL
+578 SYLKGAFL
-588 KKWSSVWHAASS
+588 KKWGAVWQGAKNLFAHPFRAIKSIARSVI
-600 HFASAWNGMKSA
+600 NGVIS
-612 AKSAMNWII
+612 I
-621 GKINGFIQSVN
+621 INGFISGIN
-632 SIHVPN
+632 HIHLPNKKWVP
-638 SKLVPKSLRG
+638 SALRG
-648 AGIHI
+648 AGFNI
-653 STIPYLAKGTAN
+653 SAIPYLAKGTAN

-696 SKQVIRNQSNSSAT
+696 SKQVISNQSNSSAT

-723 TTEDIRKADQMSQ
+723 TAADVRKADQMSQ
-736 KDFERM
+736 KDFEKM
-742 LKKYQHDKKARSFR
+742 LKKYQHDKQSRSFR

>member
-1 MKDLKIILRIGG
+1 MRDLRVILHIGG
-13 KIDKSLDQALGSSA
+13 KIDKSLDEALGSSA
-27 KKIKRGLGTASLAA
+27 KKIKRGLSAASLAA

-65 LDNHKHLAGYKKA
+65 LDNHSHLKGYQKA

-102 TLGDHGKR
+102 TLGDHGRK

-138 AMNGYGKSSNA
+138 AMNGYGKTSNA

-174 SMASLFPLGHTLGVS
+174 SMASLFPLGHSLGVS

-226 KAMQEF
+226 KAMQQF
-232 YDKHHTTGAE
+232 YDKNHTTGAE

-293 KEMKHSHGATYDA
+293 KEMKHSHGATYEA
-306 MQQKSKSA
+306 MQKKSVSA
-314 AAKMKVAMNSLKI
+314 SAKMKVAMNSLKI

-352 KFTSGF
+352 KFASGF
-358 QKLPKGV
+358 QKLPKGA

-378 LLPAMVVF
+378 LLPAMVTI

-391 AFTDFQTILKGSQ
+391 AFSDFHTILQGSK

-413 TKLGAVF
+413 TKLGAIF
-420 AANPIVAQIVII
+420 AANPIVAQILII
-432 GAAIALLTILIY
+432 GAAVGLLAVLIY
-444 KNRKKIAAS
+444 KNRKKIAKS
-453 WGKVKKGL
+453 WANVKKGL
-461 GELGANT
+461 GQLGENT
-468 KKDLAAMGKHIAH
+468 KKGLHAMGKHIAH
-481 WAAGWKTNAGKIKK
+481 WAAGWKTNVG
-495 SMANVKK
+495 
-502 GLSTLG
+502 
-508 ANTKAGLSSMKKRVV
+508 
-523 AWAAGWK
+523 
-530 TNAVKVKKSMANVR
+530 KVKKSMANVR

-549 LKKNAVRDIS
+549 LRKNAAHDIS
-559 AMVAKGKA
+559 LMVSKCKD
-567 KFNSFRASAAG
+567 KFNSFRASADQVV
-578 LGSYLKGTFL
+578 SYLKGAFL
-588 KKWSSVWHAASS
+588 KKWGAVWQGAKNLFAHPFRAIKSIARSVI
-600 HFASAWNGMKSA
+600 NGVIS
-612 AKSAMNWII
+612 I
-621 GKINGFIQSVN
+621 INGFISGIN
-632 SIHVPN
+632 RIHLPNKKWVP
-638 SKLVPKSLRG
+638 SALRG
-648 AGIHI
+648 AGFNI
-653 STIPYLAKGTAN
+653 SAIPYLAGGTAN

-696 SKQVIRNQSNSSAT
+696 SKQVISNQSNSSAT

-723 TTEDIRKADQMSQ
+723 TAADARKADQMSQ
-736 KDFERM
+736 KDFEKM
-742 LKKYQHDKKARSFR
+742 LKKYQHDKQSRSFR
-756 KVVFE
+756 RVVFE

>member
-1 MKDLKIILRIGG
+1 MRDLRVILHIGG
-13 KIDKSLDQALGSSA
+13 KIDKSLDEALGSSA
-27 KKIKRGLGTASLAA
+27 KKIKRGLSAASLAA

-65 LDNHKHLAGYKKA
+65 LDNHSHLKGYQKA

-102 TLGDHGKR
+102 TLGDHGRK

-120 AAKTGGTSVSDS
+120 AAKTGGTSVSDA

-138 AMNGYGKSSNA
+138 AMNGYGQASNA

-174 SMASLFPLGHTLGVS
+174 SMASLFPLGHSLGVS

-226 KAMQEF
+226 KAMQQF
-232 YDKHHTTGAE
+232 YDKNHTTGAE

-293 KEMKHSHGATYDA
+293 KEMKHSHGATYEA
-306 MQQKSKSA
+306 MQKKSVSA
-314 AAKMKVAMNSLKI
+314 SAKMKVAMNSLKI

-352 KFTSGF
+352 KFASGF
-358 QKLPKGV
+358 QKLPKGA

-378 LLPAMVVF
+378 LLPAMVTI
-386 NKVHK
+386 NNVHK
-391 AFTDFQTILKGSQ
+391 AFSDFHTILQGSK

-413 TKLGAVF
+413 TKLGAIF
-420 AANPIVAQIVII
+420 AANPIVAQILII
-432 GAAIALLTILIY
+432 GAAVGLLAVLIY
-444 KNRKKIAAS
+444 KNRKKIAKS
-453 WGKVKKGL
+453 WANVKKGL
-461 GELGANT
+461 GQLGENT
-468 KKDLAAMGKHIAH
+468 KKGLHAMGKHIAH
-481 WAAGWKTNAGKIKK
+481 WAAGWKTNVGKI
-495 SMANVKK
+495 
-502 GLSTLG
+502 
-508 ANTKAGLSSMKKRVV
+508 
-523 AWAAGWK
+523 
-530 TNAVKVKKSMANVR
+530 KKSMANVR

-549 LKKNAVRDIS
+549 LRKNAAHDIS
-559 AMVAKGKA
+559 LMVSKCKA
-567 KFNSFRASAAG
+567 KFNSFQASADQVV
-578 LGSYLKGTFL
+578 SYLKGAFL
-588 KKWSSVWHAASS
+588 KKWGAVWQGAKNLFAHPFRAIKSIARSVI
-600 HFASAWNGMKSA
+600 NGVIS
-612 AKSAMNWII
+612 I
-621 GKINGFIQSVN
+621 INGFISGIN
-632 SIHVPN
+632 RIHLPNKKWVP
-638 SKLVPKSLRG
+638 SALRG
-648 AGIHI
+648 AGFNI
-653 STIPYLAKGTAN
+653 SAIPYLAGGTAN

-723 TTEDIRKADQMSQ
+723 TADDIRKADQMSQ
-736 KDFERM
+736 KAFEKM
-742 LKKYQHDKKARSFR
+742 LKKYQHDKQSRSFR

>member
-1 MKDLKIILRIGG
+1 MRDLRVILHIGG
-13 KIDKSLDQALGSSA
+13 KIDKSLDEALGSSA
-27 KKIKRGLGTASLAA
+27 KKIKRGLSAASLAA

-65 LDNHKHLAGYKKA
+65 LDNHSHLKGYQKA

-102 TLGDHGKR
+102 TLGDHGRK

-138 AMNGYGKSSNA
+138 AMNGYGKTSNA

-174 SMASLFPLGHTLGVS
+174 SMASLFPLGHSLGVS

-226 KAMQEF
+226 KAMQQF
-232 YDKHHTTGAE
+232 YDKNHTTGAE

-293 KEMKHSHGATYDA
+293 KEMKHSHGATYEA
-306 MQQKSKSA
+306 MQKKSVSA
-314 AAKMKVAMNSLKI
+314 SAKMKVAMNSLKI

-352 KFTSGF
+352 KFASGF
-358 QKLPKGV
+358 QKLPKGA

-378 LLPAMVVF
+378 LLPAMVTI

-391 AFTDFQTILKGSQ
+391 AFSDFHTILQGSK

-413 TKLGAVF
+413 TKLGAIF
-420 AANPIVAQIVII
+420 AANPIVAQILII
-432 GAAIALLTILIY
+432 GAAVGLLAVLIY
-444 KNRKKIAAS
+444 KNRKKIAKS
-453 WGKVKKGL
+453 WANVKKGL
-461 GELGANT
+461 GQLGKNT
-468 KKDLAAMGKHIAH
+468 KEGLHAMGKHIAH

-495 SMANVKK
+495 SMANV
-502 GLSTLG
+502 
-508 ANTKAGLSSMKKRVV
+508 
-523 AWAAGWK
+523 
-530 TNAVKVKKSMANVR
+530 R

-549 LKKNAVRDIS
+549 LRKNAAHDIS
-559 AMVAKGKA
+559 LMVNKCKA
-567 KFNSFRASAAG
+567 KFNSFRASADQVV
-578 LGSYLKGTFL
+578 SYLKGAFL
-588 KKWSSVWHAASS
+588 KKWGAVWQGAKNLFAHPFRAIKSIARSVI
-600 HFASAWNGMKSA
+600 NGVIS
-612 AKSAMNWII
+612 I
-621 GKINGFIQSVN
+621 INGFISGIN
-632 SIHVPN
+632 RIHLPNKKWVP
-638 SKLVPKSLRG
+638 SALRG
-648 AGIHI
+648 AGFNI
-653 STIPYLAKGTAN
+653 SAIPYLAKGTAN

-696 SKQVIRNQSNSSAT
+696 SRQVIRNQSNSSAT
-710 VTYAPVYNLYGSA
+710 VTYAPVYNLYGS
-723 TTEDIRKADQMSQ
+723 TTAADVRKADQMNQ
-736 KDFERM
+736 KAFEKM
-742 LKKYQHDKKARSFR
+742 LKKYQHDKQSRSFR

>member
-1 MKDLKIILRIGG
+1 MRDLRVILHIGG
-13 KIDKSLDQALGSSA
+13 KIDKSLDEALGSSA
-27 KKIKRGLGTASLAA
+27 KKIKRGLSAASLAA

-65 LDNHKHLAGYKKA
+65 LDNHSHLKGYQKA

-102 TLGDHGKR
+102 TLGDHGRK

-120 AAKTGGTSVSDS
+120 AAKTGGTSVSDA

-174 SMASLFPLGHTLGVS
+174 SMASLFPLGHSLGVS

-226 KAMQEF
+226 KAMQQF
-232 YDKHHTTGAE
+232 YDKNHTTGAE

-293 KEMKHSHGATYDA
+293 KEMKHSHGATYEA
-306 MQQKSKSA
+306 MQKKSVSA
-314 AAKMKVAMNSLKI
+314 SAKMKVAMNSLKI

-352 KFTSGF
+352 KFASGF
-358 QKLPKGV
+358 QKLPKGA

-378 LLPAMVVF
+378 LLPAMMTI

-391 AFTDFQTILKGSQ
+391 AFSDFHTILHGSK

-413 TKLGAVF
+413 TKLGAIF
-420 AANPIVAQIVII
+420 AANPIVAQILII
-432 GAAIALLTILIY
+432 GAAVGLLAVLIY
-444 KNRKKIAAS
+444 KNRKKIAKS
-453 WGKVKKGL
+453 WANVKKGL
-461 GELGANT
+461 GQLGENT
-468 KKDLAAMGKHIAH
+468 KKGLHAMGKHIAH
-481 WAAGWKTNAGKIKK
+481 WAASWKTNAGKIKK
-495 SMANVKK
+495 SMANV
-502 GLSTLG
+502 
-508 ANTKAGLSSMKKRVV
+508 
-523 AWAAGWK
+523 
-530 TNAVKVKKSMANVR
+530 R

-549 LKKNAVRDIS
+549 LRKNAAHDIS
-559 AMVAKGKA
+559 LMVNKCTA
-567 KFNSFRASAAG
+567 KFHAFKASADQIV
-578 LGSYLKGTFL
+578 SYLKGAFL
-588 KKWSSVWHAASS
+588 KKWGSVWQGAKNL
-600 HFASAWNGMKSA
+600 FAHPFRAIKSIARSVVNGVIS
-612 AKSAMNWII
+612 I
-621 GKINGFIQSVN
+621 INGFISGIN
-632 SIHVPN
+632 RIHLPNKKWVP
-638 SKLVPKSLRG
+638 SALRG
-648 AGIHI
+648 AGFNI
-653 STIPYLAKGTAN
+653 SALPYLAQGTAN

-723 TTEDIRKADQMSQ
+723 TAADVRRADQMSQ
-736 KDFERM
+736 KDFEKM
-742 LKKYQHDKKARSFR
+742 LKKYQHDKQSRSFR
-756 KVVFE
+756 RVVFE

>member
-1 MKDLKIILRIGG
+1 MRDLRVILHIGG
-13 KIDKSLDQALGSSA
+13 KIDKSLDEALGSSA
-27 KKIKRGLGTASLAA
+27 KKIKRGLSAASLAA

-65 LDNHKHLAGYKKA
+65 LDNHSHLKGYQKA

-102 TLGDHGKR
+102 TLGDHGRK

-138 AMNGYGKSSNA
+138 AMNGYGKTSNA

-226 KAMQEF
+226 KAMQQF

-293 KEMKHSHGATYDA
+293 KEMKHSHGATYEA
-306 MQQKSKSA
+306 MKKKSVSA
-314 AAKMKVAMNSLKI
+314 SAKMKVAMNSLKI

-352 KFTSGF
+352 KFASGF
-358 QKLPKGV
+358 QKLPKGA

-378 LLPAMVVF
+378 LLPAMVTI

-391 AFTDFQTILKGSQ
+391 AFSDFHTILQGSK

-413 TKLGAVF
+413 TKLGAIF
-420 AANPIVAQIVII
+420 AANPIVAQILII
-432 GAAIALLTILIY
+432 GAAVGLLAVLIY
-444 KNRKKIAAS
+444 KNRKKIAKS
-453 WGKVKKGL
+453 WANVKKGL
-461 GELGANT
+461 GQLGKNT
-468 KKDLAAMGKHIAH
+468 KEGLHAMGKHIAH

-495 SMANVKK
+495 SMANV
-502 GLSTLG
+502 
-508 ANTKAGLSSMKKRVV
+508 
-523 AWAAGWK
+523 
-530 TNAVKVKKSMANVR
+530 R

-549 LKKNAVRDIS
+549 LRKNAAHDIS
-559 AMVAKGKA
+559 LMVSKCKA
-567 KFNSFRASAAG
+567 KFNSFQASADQVV
-578 LGSYLKGTFL
+578 SYLKGAFL
-588 KKWSSVWHAASS
+588 KKWGAVWQGAKNLFAHPFRAIKSIARSVI
-600 HFASAWNGMKSA
+600 NGVIS
-612 AKSAMNWII
+612 I
-621 GKINGFIQSVN
+621 INGFISGIN
-632 SIHVPN
+632 HIHLPNKKWVP
-638 SKLVPKSLRG
+638 SALRG
-648 AGIHI
+648 AGFNI
-653 STIPYLAKGTAN
+653 SALPYLAKGTAN

-723 TTEDIRKADQMSQ
+723 TAADVRKADQMSQ
-736 KDFERM
+736 KDFEKR
-742 LKKYQHDKKARSFR
+742 LKKYQHDKQSRSFR

>member
-27 KKIKRGLGTASLAA
+27 KKIKRGLGAASLAA

-174 SMASLFPLGHTLGVS
+174 SMASLFPLGHSLGVS

-226 KAMQEF
+226 KAMQQF
-232 YDKHHTTGAE
+232 YDKNHTTGAE

-293 KEMKHSHGATYDA
+293 KEMKHSHGATYEA
-306 MQQKSKSA
+306 MQKKSVSA
-314 AAKMKVAMNSLKI
+314 SAKMKVAMNSLKI

-352 KFTSGF
+352 KFASGF
-358 QKLPKGV
+358 QKLPKGA

-378 LLPAMVVF
+378 LLPAMVTI

-391 AFTDFQTILKGSQ
+391 AFSDFHTILQGSK

-413 TKLGAVF
+413 TKLGAIF
-420 AANPIVAQIVII
+420 AANPIVAQILII
-432 GAAIALLTILIY
+432 GAAVGLLAVLIY
-444 KNRKKIAAS
+444 KNRKKIAKS
-453 WGKVKKGL
+453 WANVKKGL
-461 GELGANT
+461 GQLGKNT
-468 KKDLAAMGKHIAH
+468 KEGLHAMGKHIAH
-481 WAAGWKTNAGKIKK
+481 WTAGWKTNAGKIKK
-495 SMANVKK
+495 SMANV
-502 GLSTLG
+502 
-508 ANTKAGLSSMKKRVV
+508 
-523 AWAAGWK
+523 
-530 TNAVKVKKSMANVR
+530 R

-549 LKKNAVRDIS
+549 LRKNAAHDIS
-559 AMVAKGKA
+559 LMVSKCKD
-567 KFNSFRASAAG
+567 KFNSFRASADQVV
-578 LGSYLKGTFL
+578 SYLKGAFL
-588 KKWSSVWHAASS
+588 KKWGAVWQGAKNLFAHPFRAIKSIARSVI
-600 HFASAWNGMKSA
+600 NGVIS
-612 AKSAMNWII
+612 I
-621 GKINGFIQSVN
+621 INGFISGIN
-632 SIHVPN
+632 RIHLPNKKWVP
-638 SKLVPKSLRG
+638 SALRG
-648 AGIHI
+648 AGFNI
-653 STIPYLAKGTAN
+653 SAIPYLAKGTAN

-696 SKQVIRNQSNSSAT
+696 SRQVIRNQSNSSAT

-723 TTEDIRKADQMSQ
+723 TADDIRKADQMSQ
-736 KDFERM
+736 KDFEKM
-742 LKKYQHDKKARSFR
+742 LKKYQHDKQSRSFR

>member
-1 MKDLKIILRIGG
+1 MRDLRVILHIGG
-13 KIDKSLDQALGSSA
+13 KIDKSLDEALGSSA
-27 KKIKRGLGTASLAA
+27 KKIKRGLSAASLAA

-65 LDNHKHLAGYKKA
+65 LDNHSHLKGYQKA

-102 TLGDHGKR
+102 TLGDHGRK

-138 AMNGYGKSSNA
+138 AMNGYGKTSNA

-174 SMASLFPLGHTLGVS
+174 SMASLFPLGHSLGVS

-226 KAMQEF
+226 KAMQQF
-232 YDKHHTTGAE
+232 YDKNHTTGAE

-293 KEMKHSHGATYDA
+293 KEMKHSHGATYEA
-306 MQQKSKSA
+306 MQKKSVSA
-314 AAKMKVAMNSLKI
+314 SAKMKVAMNSLKI

-352 KFTSGF
+352 KFASGF
-358 QKLPKGV
+358 QKLPKGA

-378 LLPAMVVF
+378 LLPAMVTI

-391 AFTDFQTILKGSQ
+391 AFSDFHTILQGSK

-413 TKLGAVF
+413 TKLGAIF
-420 AANPIVAQIVII
+420 AANPIVAQILII
-432 GAAIALLTILIY
+432 GAAVGLLAVLIY
-444 KNRKKIAAS
+444 KNRKKIAKS
-453 WGKVKKGL
+453 WANVKKGL
-461 GELGANT
+461 GQLGKNT
-468 KKDLAAMGKHIAH
+468 KEGLHAMGKHIAH
-481 WAAGWKTNAGKIKK
+481 WAAGWKTNVG
-495 SMANVKK
+495 
-502 GLSTLG
+502 
-508 ANTKAGLSSMKKRVV
+508 
-523 AWAAGWK
+523 
-530 TNAVKVKKSMANVR
+530 KVKKSMANVR

-549 LKKNAVRDIS
+549 LRKNAAHDIS
-559 AMVAKGKA
+559 LMVSKCKD
-567 KFNSFRASAAG
+567 KFNSFRASADQVV
-578 LGSYLKGTFL
+578 SYLKGAFL
-588 KKWSSVWHAASS
+588 KKWGAVWQGAKNLFAHPFRAIKSIARSVI
-600 HFASAWNGMKSA
+600 NGVIS
-612 AKSAMNWII
+612 I
-621 GKINGFIQSVN
+621 INGFISGIN
-632 SIHVPN
+632 RIHLPNKKWVP
-638 SKLVPKSLRG
+638 SALRG
-648 AGIHI
+648 AGFNI
-653 STIPYLAKGTAN
+653 SAIPYLAGGTAN

-696 SKQVIRNQSNSSAT
+696 SKQVISNQSNSSAT

-723 TTEDIRKADQMSQ
+723 TAADARKADQMSQ
-736 KDFERM
+736 KDFEKM
-742 LKKYQHDKKARSFR
+742 LKKYQHDKQSRSFR
-756 KVVFE
+756 RVVFE

>member
-1 MKDLKIILRIGG
+1 MRDLRVILHIGG
-13 KIDKSLDQALGSSA
+13 KIDKSLDEALGSSA
-27 KKIKRGLGTASLAA
+27 KKIKRGLSAASLAA

-65 LDNHKHLAGYKKA
+65 LDNHSHLKGYRKA

-102 TLGDHGKR
+102 TLGDHGRK

-138 AMNGYGKSSNA
+138 AMNGYGKTSNA

-174 SMASLFPLGHTLGVS
+174 SMASLFPLGHSLGVS

-226 KAMQEF
+226 KAMQQF
-232 YDKHHTTGAE
+232 YDKNHTTGAE

-293 KEMKHSHGATYDA
+293 KEMKHSHGATYEA
-306 MQQKSKSA
+306 MQKKSVSA
-314 AAKMKVAMNSLKI
+314 SAKMKVAMNSLKI

-352 KFTSGF
+352 KFASGF
-358 QKLPKGV
+358 QKLPKGA

-378 LLPAMVVF
+378 LLPAMVTI

-391 AFTDFQTILKGSQ
+391 AFSDFHTILQGSK

-413 TKLGAVF
+413 TKLGAIF
-420 AANPIVAQIVII
+420 AANPIVAQILII
-432 GAAIALLTILIY
+432 GAAVGLLAVLIY
-444 KNRKKIAAS
+444 KNRQRIAKS
-453 WGKVKKGL
+453 WANVKKGL
-461 GELGANT
+461 GQLGKNT
-468 KKDLAAMGKHIAH
+468 KEGLHAMGKHIAH

-495 SMANVKK
+495 SMANV
-502 GLSTLG
+502 
-508 ANTKAGLSSMKKRVV
+508 
-523 AWAAGWK
+523 
-530 TNAVKVKKSMANVR
+530 R

-549 LKKNAVRDIS
+549 LRKNAAHDIS
-559 AMVAKGKA
+559 LMVSRCKD
-567 KFNSFRASAAG
+567 KFNSFRASADQVV
-578 LGSYLKGTFL
+578 SYLKGAFL
-588 KKWSSVWHAASS
+588 KKWGAVWQGAKNLFAHPFRAIKSIARSVI
-600 HFASAWNGMKSA
+600 NGVIS
-612 AKSAMNWII
+612 I
-621 GKINGFIQSVN
+621 INGFISGIN
-632 SIHVPN
+632 HIHLPNKKWVP
-638 SKLVPKSLRG
+638 SALRG
-648 AGIHI
+648 AGFNI
-653 STIPYLAKGTAN
+653 SALPYLAKGTAN

-696 SKQVIRNQSNSSAT
+696 SRQVIRNQSKSSAA

-723 TTEDIRKADQMSQ
+723 TADDIRKADQMSQ
-736 KDFERM
+736 KAFEKM
-742 LKKYQHDKKARSFR
+742 LKKYQHDKQSRSFR
-756 KVVFE
+756 RVVFE

>member
-1 MKDLKIILRIGG
+1 MRDLRVILHIGG
-13 KIDKSLDQALGSSA
+13 KIDKSLDEALGSSA
-27 KKIKRGLGTASLAA
+27 KKIKRGLSAASLAA

-65 LDNHKHLAGYKKA
+65 LDNHSHLKGYQKA

-102 TLGDHGKR
+102 TLGDHGRK

-138 AMNGYGKSSNA
+138 AMNGYGKTSNA

-174 SMASLFPLGHTLGVS
+174 SMASLFPLGHSLGVS

-226 KAMQEF
+226 KAMQQF
-232 YDKHHTTGAE
+232 YDKNHTTGAE

-293 KEMKHSHGATYDA
+293 KEMKHSHGATYEA
-306 MQQKSKSA
+306 MQKKSVSA
-314 AAKMKVAMNSLKI
+314 SAKMKVAMNSLKI

-352 KFTSGF
+352 KFASGF
-358 QKLPKGV
+358 QKLPKGA

-378 LLPAMVVF
+378 LLPAMVTI

-391 AFTDFQTILKGSQ
+391 TFSEFHTILKGSK

-413 TKLGAVF
+413 TKLGAIF
-420 AANPIVAQIVII
+420 AANPIVAQILII
-432 GAAIALLTILIY
+432 GAAVALLAVLIY
-444 KNRKKIAAS
+444 KNRKKIAKS
-453 WGKVKKGL
+453 WANVKKGL
-461 GELGANT
+461 GQLGENT
-468 KKDLAAMGKHIAH
+468 KKGLHAMGAHIAH
-481 WAAGWKTNAGKIKK
+481 WAAGWKTNA
-495 SMANVKK
+495 A
-502 GLSTLG
+502 
-508 ANTKAGLSSMKKRVV
+508 
-523 AWAAGWK
+523 
-530 TNAVKVKKSMANVR
+530 KVKKSMANIQ

-549 LKKNAVRDIS
+549 LRKNAAHDIS
-559 AMVAKGKA
+559 LMVNKCKA
-567 KFNSFRASAAG
+567 NFNSFRASADQIV
-578 LGSYLKGTFL
+578 SYLKGAFL
-588 KKWSSVWHAASS
+588 KKWGAVWQGAKNLFAHPFRAIKSIARSV
-600 HFASAWNGMKSA
+600 
-612 AKSAMNWII
+612 
-621 GKINGFIQSVN
+621 INGVISIINDFISGIN
-632 SIHVPN
+632 RIHLPNKKWVP
-638 SKLVPKSLRG
+638 SALRG
-648 AGIHI
+648 AGFNI
-653 STIPYLAKGTAN
+653 SAIPYLAKGTAN

-696 SKQVIRNQSNSSAT
+696 SRQVIRNQSNSSAT

-723 TTEDIRKADQMSQ
+723 TAADVRKADQMSQ
-736 KDFERM
+736 KDFEKM
-742 LKKYQHDKKARSFR
+742 LKKYQHDKQSRSFR
-756 KVVFE
+756 RVVFE

>member
-1 MKDLKIILRIGG
+1 MRDLRVILHIGG
-13 KIDKSLDQALGSSA
+13 KIDKSLDEALGSSA
-27 KKIKRGLGTASLAA
+27 KKIKRGLSAASLAA

-54 FQTHMANVDTL
+54 FQTHMATVDTL
-65 LDNHKHLAGYKKA
+65 LDNHSHLKGYQKA
-78 VESTANATG
+78 VGSTANATG

-102 TLGDHGKR
+102 TLGDHGRK

-138 AMNGYGKSSNA
+138 AMNGYGKTSNA

-174 SMASLFPLGHTLGVS
+174 SMASLFPLGHSLGVS

-226 KAMQEF
+226 KAMQQF
-232 YDKHHTTGAE
+232 YDKNHTTGAE

-293 KEMKHSHGATYDA
+293 KEMKHSHGATYEA
-306 MQQKSKSA
+306 MQKKSVSA
-314 AAKMKVAMNSLKI
+314 SAKMKVAMNSLKI

-352 KFTSGF
+352 KFASGF
-358 QKLPKGV
+358 QKLPKGA

-378 LLPAMVVF
+378 LLPAMVTI

-391 AFTDFQTILKGSQ
+391 AFSDFHTILQGSK

-413 TKLGAVF
+413 TKLGAIF
-420 AANPIVAQIVII
+420 AANPIVAQILII
-432 GAAIALLTILIY
+432 GAAVGLLAVLIY
-444 KNRKKIAAS
+444 KNRKKIAKS
-453 WGKVKKGL
+453 WANVTKGL
-461 GELGANT
+461 GQLGKNT
-468 KKDLAAMGKHIAH
+468 KEGLHAMGKHIAH

-495 SMANVKK
+495 SMANV
-502 GLSTLG
+502 
-508 ANTKAGLSSMKKRVV
+508 
-523 AWAAGWK
+523 
-530 TNAVKVKKSMANVR
+530 R

-549 LKKNAVRDIS
+549 LRKNAAHDIS
-559 AMVAKGKA
+559 LMVSRCKD
-567 KFNSFRASAAG
+567 KFNSFRASADQVV
-578 LGSYLKGTFL
+578 SYLKGAFL
-588 KKWSSVWHAASS
+588 KKWGAVWQGAKNLFAHPFRAIKSIARSVI
-600 HFASAWNGMKSA
+600 NGVIS
-612 AKSAMNWII
+612 I
-621 GKINGFIQSVN
+621 INGFISGIN
-632 SIHVPN
+632 HIHLPNKKWVP
-638 SKLVPKSLRG
+638 SALRG
-648 AGIHI
+648 AGFNI
-653 STIPYLAKGTAN
+653 SALPYLAKGTAN

-696 SKQVIRNQSNSSAT
+696 SRQVIRNQSNSSAA

-723 TTEDIRKADQMSQ
+723 TADDIRKADQMSQ
-736 KDFERM
+736 KAFEKM
-742 LKKYQHDKKARSFR
+742 LKKYQHDKQSRSFR
-756 KVVFE
+756 RVVFE